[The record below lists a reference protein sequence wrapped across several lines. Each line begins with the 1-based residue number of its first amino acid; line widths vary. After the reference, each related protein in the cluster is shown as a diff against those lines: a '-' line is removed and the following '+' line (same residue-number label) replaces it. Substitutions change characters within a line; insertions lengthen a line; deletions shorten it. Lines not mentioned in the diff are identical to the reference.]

1 VASASLRVAWLCPNS
16 EEFTLSRESWIRQNH
31 RRLSVV
37 FVVAVLVNI
46 VLNVV
51 ASGQEDLT
59 VTVGLLTLIPL
70 VLLMATGLY
79 LFALPYTARGRAQ
92 QSSE

>member
-1 VASASLRVAWLCPNS
+1 M
-16 EEFTLSRESWIRQNH
+16 SRESWIRQNH
-31 RRLSVV
+31 RRLSAV
-37 FVVAVLVNI
+37 FVLAVLVNI

-70 VLLMATGLY
+70 VLLIATGLY
-79 LFALPYTARGRAQ
+79 LFALPYTARGRTR